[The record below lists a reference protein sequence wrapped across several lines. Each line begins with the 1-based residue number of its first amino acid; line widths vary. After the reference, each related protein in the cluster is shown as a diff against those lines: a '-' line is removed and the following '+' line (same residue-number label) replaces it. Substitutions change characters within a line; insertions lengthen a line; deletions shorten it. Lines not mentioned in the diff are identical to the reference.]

1 MRWVKSPES
10 AQVKKCFSCGLES
23 GPSYQLRTSAFTP
36 VDSYASIIEEFN
48 QRFEGEESETPF
60 LQVTEDGDSISIVAS
75 TFKLNMSHDEVEPSD
90 MCEEE
95 FDEYLDELGS
105 VDSASRA
112 IKEMWD
118 TEEWNVSSILK
129 VLAKSSQSI
138 HVQLTDTEYGNSEY
152 DLST

>member
-1 MRWVKSPES
+1 
-10 AQVKKCFSCGLES
+10 
-23 GPSYQLRTSAFTP
+23 
-36 VDSYASIIEEFN
+36 
-48 QRFEGEESETPF
+48 
-60 LQVTEDGDSISIVAS
+60 
-75 TFKLNMSHDEVEPSD
+75 MSHDELDPHD

-95 FDEYLDELGS
+95 FDEYLDELGI

-129 VLAKSSQSI
+129 VLAESNQSI
-138 HVQLTDTEYGNSEY
+138 HVQLTDTQHGNSEY